1 MSDKDVSHINRAI
14 AFSIVALSFLVV
26 FFMLKDRVDIVIAIL
41 ALISSLTVSMIGLVR
56 KRIMAI
62 DLIREN
68 NILFLSIK
76 NIVEMRIYDFEMALK
91 EDNLFKYLTNEDLK
105 NLKDMRLTYEFSAK
119 HFGKKNIVS
128 LSLDKFIYH

>member
-76 NIVEMRIYDFEMALK
+76 KYWRNE
-91 EDNLFKYLTNEDLK
+91 NL
-105 NLKDMRLTYEFSAK
+105 
-119 HFGKKNIVS
+119 
-128 LSLDKFIYH
+128 